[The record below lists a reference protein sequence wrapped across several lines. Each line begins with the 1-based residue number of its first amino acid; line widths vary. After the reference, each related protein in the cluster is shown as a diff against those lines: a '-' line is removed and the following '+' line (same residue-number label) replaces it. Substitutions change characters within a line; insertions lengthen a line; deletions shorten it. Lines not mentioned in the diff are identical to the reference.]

1 MSGSYYFALV
11 GCGDRPLLELEFNH
25 KKEKDQRHLCQLIA
39 HASLDLV
46 EARARS
52 TSNCFLKSVDRFNE
66 WHISSFVT
74 PGGAKFLMVHD
85 LVNDDGIRN
94 FFVDVYEM
102 WIRLRLNP
110 FYQPDTEITNRQF
123 IGRVKHYGQRYF
135 GTS

>member
-1 MSGSYYFALV
+1 MGTHPIFESDFDCLTECPVVIISL
-11 GCGDRPLLELEFNH
+11 LLEVVIGHYWNLNLIIR
-25 KKEKDQRHLCQLIA
+25 KKKI
-39 HASLDLV
+39 
-46 EARARS
+46 
-52 TSNCFLKSVDRFNE
+52 K
-66 WHISSFVT
+66 VT